1 MKTKKVNFNKTE
13 ANVISNKIIRNAK
26 NINQSEANTSSLIIV
41 DIVALASYCSTYD
54 FSERS
59 HTTYIKKEVTKN
71 KSLYGTESETKS
83 KVKRLFELA
92 NSPVMRAI
100 YGINQSEAQIR
111 KTLKALKLETQQDI
125 INYKKL
131 YSVDS
136 LGNLIENPKAKAS
149 KDSEAKDSKASK
161 DSEANVSEANV
172 SDNVYLD
179 RVFNDIKDKIV
190 DTEALNIHIHKLVSL
205 TRELKKSGEAD
216 TKAELQA

>member
-26 NINQSEANTSSLIIV
+26 NINKSEANTSSLIMV
-41 DIVALASYCSTYD
+41 DIVSLASYCSTYD
-54 FSERS
+54 FSERG
-59 HTTYIKKEVTKN
+59 HTSYIKKEVTKN

-83 KVKRLFELA
+83 KVKRLFEVS

-111 KTLKALKLETQQDI
+111 KTLKALELETQQDI
-125 INYKKL
+125 INYKIL

-149 KDSEAKDSKASK
+149 KDSEAKASK
-161 DSEANVSEANV
+161 DSEAKDSDANV

-205 TRELKKSGEAD
+205 TRELKASGEAD

>member
-1 MKTKKVNFNKTE
+1 MKSKKVKFNKTE

-26 NINQSEANTSSLIIV
+26 NINQSEANTSSLIMV

-54 FSERS
+54 FSERG
-59 HTTYIKKEVTKN
+59 HTSYIKDEVTKN
-71 KSLYGTESETKS
+71 KKLYGTESETKS

-149 KDSEAKDSKASK
+149 KDSEAKASK
-161 DSEANVSEANV
+161 DSKAKDSDANV

-205 TRELKKSGEAD
+205 TRELKASGEAD
-216 TKAELQA
+216 TKAELQG

>member
-26 NINQSEANTSSLIIV
+26 NINKSEANTSSLIMV
-41 DIVALASYCSTYD
+41 DIVSLASYCSTYD
-54 FSERS
+54 FSERG
-59 HTTYIKKEVTKN
+59 HTSYIKKEVTKN

-83 KVKRLFELA
+83 KVKRLFEVS

-111 KTLKALKLETQQDI
+111 KTLKALELETQQDI
-125 INYKKL
+125 INYKIL

-149 KDSEAKDSKASK
+149 KDSEAKAS
-161 DSEANVSEANV
+161 DANV

-205 TRELKKSGEAD
+205 TRELKASGEAD

>member
-26 NINQSEANTSSLIIV
+26 NINKSEANTSSLIIV

-83 KVKRLFELA
+83 KVKRLFEVS

-111 KTLKALKLETQQDI
+111 KTLKALELETQQDI

-149 KDSEAKDSKASK
+149 KDSEAKASK
-161 DSEANVSEANV
+161 DSEAKDSDANV

-205 TRELKKSGEAD
+205 TRELKASGEAD